1 VPPPQTLT
9 SWRAVV
15 QEEASDERG
24 AVQQRCAR
32 EQAIPASAAS
42 HLVARNCRRTLPLV
56 TAWQTAHSRT
66 EPSAISTASPPS
78 KRGLSA
84 ACPFPA
90 WTLPQIA
97 PRALT
102 NDRQG
107 IGGGPYPSTLA
118 FTDLWDP
125 SAHQHPAVCATPDRC
140 HSQHACARRRIF
152 PRASSAVQLAGGG
165 ETFAAPA
172 IALMRSAPSPGK
184 RLTPAA

>member
-1 VPPPQTLT
+1 MSEEQYNSDVQGNKPSRPLRPLISSLGTADGRYHSQLLCKPRTAGLNRRPSPRRPP
-9 SWRAVV
+9 
-15 QEEASDERG
+15 
-24 AVQQRCAR
+24 
-32 EQAIPASAAS
+32 
-42 HLVARNCRRTLPLV
+42 
-56 TAWQTAHSRT
+56 
-66 EPSAISTASPPS
+66 PPS

-125 SAHQHPAVCATPDRC
+125 SARHHPAVCATPDRC